1 MAKSEGDEETLLHTL
16 MIHGLAEDWMEQVKS
31 NVKMHILK
39 KNNLQTMYTEEMKN
53 MILEHN
59 LRDFFKQENLKEFE
73 LVNLKDLP
81 YVTR

>member
-1 MAKSEGDEETLLHTL
+1 
-16 MIHGLAEDWMEQVKS
+16 
-31 NVKMHILK
+31 
-39 KNNLQTMYTEEMKN
+39 MYTEEMKN